1 MYSEEALHPMATD
14 RRRFLCLLTALV
26 LALWLVAAC
35 ATSPTGR
42 SQLVMMPESQMA
54 EMGRAA
60 FTDLKSQGVLS
71 TDAAKTAYV
80 RCVAMAI
87 TDVLEPREVQG
98 LAISSW
104 EVELFEDPSANAFAL
119 PGGSIGVHTG
129 MLNVAKTQ
137 DQLAAV
143 LGHEVGHVLARH
155 GNERVSQSTLAQTGM
170 QMAQVIA
177 GADSPER
184 QQLLGLLGVGVQFG
198 VLMPFSRTQE
208 SEADQIG
215 LELMARGGFDPREAV
230 TLWQNMESAAGGAS
244 PPEILSTHPSH
255 GTRITRLQA
264 GLDGAMPI
272 FEQARAAGRTPRCR

>member
-1 MYSEEALHPMATD
+1 MTTD
-14 RRRFLCLLTALV
+14 RRRFLSLLTALV

-42 SQLVMMPESQMA
+42 SQLVMLPESQMA
-54 EMGRAA
+54 EMGRTA
-60 FTDLKSQGVLS
+60 FTDMKSQGVLS

-80 RCVAMAI
+80 RCVATAI

-215 LELMARGGFDPREAV
+215 LELMARAGFDPRESV
-230 TLWQNMESAAGGAS
+230 TLWQNMEAAAAGAS
-244 PPEILSTHPSH
+244 PPELLSTHPRH
-255 GTRITRLQA
+255 GTRIARLQA
-264 GLDGAMPI
+264 GLDEAMPI
-272 FEQARAAGRTPRCR
+272 YEQARAAGRTPRCR